1 MNYIFDWDKK
11 SKQGILK
18 CNTLDIIREHFSVEN
33 KIAKIRKFYGGNRFI
48 PTRKYTITPN
58 GKFDIGLFKEIY
70 KFIQSLNIPS
80 NIVVSNEF
88 AANFKTPYNIQTISP
103 LKLELREYQTTAIE
117 KCFKQGNGV
126 VVLPTASGKTLTMAA
141 LIQSVMD
148 NKLAKVVLVIVPS
161 IQLVEQTYHDFIQYG
176 IPRNFLSKWSGNNE
190 LKSRA
195 SIIIAG
201 SAILQSAKQDLSIL
215 ESVDLL
221 IVDEVHKLRRDNEIN
236 KLLKKINTFHRFGF
250 TGTLPE
256 EMIDQWNIIGKMGP
270 IIYEKTSDE
279 LRTDKYISNAII
291 NVIKLIYRQKPN
303 YSKDKVQLDP
313 TIMYEEEIEFLHS
326 NNFRNSLIAK
336 ISNKLQKNTLIMVD
350 RIAHGEVLL
359 EWVAKYA
366 PDKSV
371 YFIRG
376 AVEIEDRE
384 KIRKL
389 MEKKDNIVCIAIS
402 SIFSTGINIKNL
414 HNIIF
419 ASAGKA
425 KVKIIQSIGR
435 GLRLHESKDMLFI
448 YDIADMLLYGTKHLQ
463 KRIDLY
469 DQEKIT
475 VKTREIIET

>member
-1 MNYIFDWDKK
+1 
-11 SKQGILK
+11 
-18 CNTLDIIREHFSVEN
+18 
-33 KIAKIRKFYGGNRFI
+33 
-48 PTRKYTITPN
+48 
-58 GKFDIGLFKEIY
+58 
-70 KFIQSLNIPS
+70 
-80 NIVVSNEF
+80 
-88 AANFKTPYNIQTISP
+88 
-103 LKLELREYQTTAIE
+103 
-117 KCFKQGNGV
+117 
-126 VVLPTASGKTLTMAA
+126 
-141 LIQSVMD
+141 
-148 NKLAKVVLVIVPS
+148 
-161 IQLVEQTYHDFIQYG
+161 
-176 IPRNFLSKWSGNNE
+176 
-190 LKSRA
+190 
-195 SIIIAG
+195 
-201 SAILQSAKQDLSIL
+201 
-215 ESVDLL
+215 
-221 IVDEVHKLRRDNEIN
+221 
-236 KLLKKINTFHRFGF
+236 
-250 TGTLPE
+250 
-256 EMIDQWNIIGKMGP
+256 MIDQWNIIGKMGP